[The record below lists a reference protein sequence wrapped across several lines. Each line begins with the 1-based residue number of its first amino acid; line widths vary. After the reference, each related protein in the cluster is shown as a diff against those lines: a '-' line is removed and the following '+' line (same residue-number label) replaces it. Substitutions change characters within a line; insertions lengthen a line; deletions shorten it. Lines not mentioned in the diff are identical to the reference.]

1 MSSGLPLITRFA
13 GSLLQRSWPSYCVIF
28 ITSRCNARCVFC
40 FNHENVFQKPKHAE
54 ITVEEFERLSRSMSP
69 LLQLVL
75 SGGEPY
81 LRRDLPQIISA
92 FYRNSGT
99 RMVGIPTNAYLPD
112 AIEESTRQVLTDCPD
127 LKLNVNL
134 SIDGIL
140 EKHDEVRGVTG
151 QFQKIR
157 ESYARLD
164 ALRRDHP
171 NLAVNAQ
178 SVISKYNADD
188 IEETIRQLRDELD
201 LGFHAVGPVRG
212 STPEKDAKDITSE
225 QVREIYTRTDRI
237 RAQKNGHGFLDHVAD
252 SLLDRLREIE
262 LRAMDSKK
270 REFVCLAGKKMIVIS
285 HDAKVYPCEPLWLDD
300 EQQRVFP
307 QDATMGDL
315 RESNFDIRTILSSP
329 KADGIRK
336 DVDKKL
342 CACMYG
348 CAIYNSLLYA
358 PSTYLGTAKRLV
370 ISPRPSAGT
379 D

>member
-1 MSSGLPLITRFA
+1 VSRASIIIPVRNDVPRLTKLL
-13 GSLLQRSWPSYCVIF
+13 GSFSPRDWEEHEVLVI
-28 ITSRCNARCVFC
+28 
-40 FNHENVFQKPKHAE
+40 
-54 ITVEEFERLSRSMSP
+54 
-69 LLQLVL
+69 
-75 SGGEPY
+75 
-81 LRRDLPQIISA
+81 
-92 FYRNSGT
+92 
-99 RMVGIPTNAYLPD
+99 
-112 AIEESTRQVLTDCPD
+112 
-127 LKLNVNL
+127 
-134 SIDGIL
+134 
-140 EKHDEVRGVTG
+140 
-151 QFQKIR
+151 
-157 ESYARLD
+157 D
-164 ALRRDHP
+164 ALRRQHP

-212 STPEKDAKDITSE
+212 STPEEDAKEITSE
-225 QVREIYTRTDRI
+225 QVREIYMRTDRI

-252 SLLDRLREIE
+252 SLLDRLRQIE

-270 REFVCLAGKKMIVIS
+270 REFVCLAGKKMVVIS
-285 HDAKVYPCEPLWLDD
+285 HDAK
-300 EQQRVFP
+300 VFP

-315 RESNFDIRTILSSP
+315 RESDFDIRPILSSA

-358 PSTYLGTAKRLV
+358 PSTYFGTAKRLV
-370 ISPRPSAGT
+370 LSPRASAPA

>member
-1 MSSGLPLITRFA
+1 
-13 GSLLQRSWPSYCVIF
+13 VIF
-28 ITSRCNARCVFC
+28 VTSRCNARCVFC
-40 FNHENVFQKPKHAE
+40 FNWENVFEKPKHAE
-54 ITVEEFERLSRSMSP
+54 ITVEEFERLSHSMNP

-99 RMVGIPTNAYLPD
+99 RLVAIPTNAYLPD
-112 AIEESTRQVLTDCPD
+112 AIDESTRHVLTDCPD

-134 SIDGIL
+134 SIDGML
-140 EKHDEVRGVTG
+140 EKHDKIRGVTG
-151 QFQKIR
+151 QFHKIR
-157 ESYARLD
+157 DSYARLD
-164 ALRRDHP
+164 VLRREFP

-212 STPEKDAKDITSE
+212 STPEEDAKEITSQ
-225 QVREIYTRTDRI
+225 QVREIYMRTDRI
-237 RAQKNGHGFLDHVAD
+237 RAQKDGHGLLDHVAD
-252 SLLDRLREIE
+252 SLLNRLREIE

-270 REFVCLAGKKMIVIS
+270 REFVCLAGKKMVVIS

-300 EQQRVFP
+300 EQKRVFP
-307 QDATMGDL
+307 QDAMMGDL
-315 RESNFDIRTILSSP
+315 RQSEFDIRPILSSE
-329 KADGIRK
+329 KADTIRD

-358 PSTYLGTAKRLV
+358 PSTYLGTAKELV
-370 ISPRPSAGT
+370 RPRRPSKGPT
-379 D
+379 GP